1 MSSVFCLLSSCELSC
16 ELSCHPKAQTI
27 SEDTVGIRHLISFPR
42 HYVYLSLVGIRMD
55 PRTIEFISHHITLLS
70 SAVGTMLV
78 NNVLVDRWM
87 DKTRRKW
94 YLY

>member
-1 MSSVFCLLSSCELSC
+1 MCLLSSVFCLLSSCELSC

-70 SAVGTMLV
+70 SAVKLARC
-78 NNVLVDRWM
+78 L
-87 DKTRRKW
+87 
-94 YLY
+94 